1 MYLVAEDSTMS
12 QESTVVSS
20 LPDRPMSESAVKAL
34 DEANGV
40 KRTISPTWQVRTERD
55 GRYTEDLIIIT
66 DDHVRYLSRE
76 LDDGWVVKRDENYAD
91 DEEFE
96 VVMDDVH
103 DYACE
108 YSEERMEKK
117 ARDIYGE

>member
-1 MYLVAEDSTMS
+1 MS